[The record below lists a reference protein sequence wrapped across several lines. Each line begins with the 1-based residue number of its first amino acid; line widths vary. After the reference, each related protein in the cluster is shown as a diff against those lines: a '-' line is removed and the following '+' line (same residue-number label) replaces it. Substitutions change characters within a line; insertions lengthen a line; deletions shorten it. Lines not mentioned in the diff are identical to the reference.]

1 MVADIRVAAV
11 PQAAGKQEELCTII
25 NINIMKK
32 KRFDKRYLPMLWIG
46 LALWL
51 GSMLASYIM
60 DKMGYAPAGQETL
73 MEYGKALFQMS
84 PFFTLML
91 LCFFQPIL
99 EEVSFRLWGVGKRWM
114 TIVCLVLMTVFTVS
128 EMHLW
133 GLLVVGA
140 VLAVWLLVR
149 DLYIQRWIN
158 AVLTSVGFALCHMS
172 GFNGFSLGSALG
184 LVDIFGMAL
193 VLSWLTIN
201 VNFWLSALVHVA
213 NNSLAIIL
221 PLMMVGDPVAYEANG
236 ISMEM
241 VPQKAFTDI
250 ESLDMESP
258 ELSLLDSATTQFYM
272 VGEPAEIAAKLASLG
287 TQDDAQYDW
296 VPEGQSLEERV
307 MLKVKFDTP
316 RKPDF
321 SQLFHQYVDMVCGPM
336 EKSCHIATDTVML
349 KEVWLKYAD
358 GHEELMSMDCKD
370 MGMAWT
376 RLCSNSLG
384 IRGNSIIQEF
394 EMAEDSTLVNKFYC
408 LERSNPILDMLHG
421 YDAALDDMLGF
432 KIELRDAKPV
442 QLTTIK
448 ITDK

>member
-1 MVADIRVAAV
+1 
-11 PQAAGKQEELCTII
+11 
-25 NINIMKK
+25 
-32 KRFDKRYLPMLWIG
+32 MLWIG

-213 NNSLAIIL
+213 NNSLAIIV
-221 PLMMVGDPVAYEANG
+221 PLMMVADPVAYEANG
-236 ISMEM
+236 ISMEL
-241 VPQKAFTDI
+241 VPLKAFTDI

-258 ELSLLDSATTQFYM
+258 ELSLLDSNTTQFYM
-272 VGEPAEIAAKLASLG
+272 VGEPAEIAARLASLG
-287 TQDDAQYDW
+287 SQDGVQYDW
-296 VPEGQSLEERV
+296 EPEGQSMEERV
-307 MLKVKFDTP
+307 MLKVKYDIA

-321 SQLFHQYVDMVCGPM
+321 GQLFHQFLDMVCGPM
-336 EKSCHIATDTVML
+336 EKSCHISTDTVML
-349 KEVWLKYAD
+349 KEVWLKYTD
-358 GHEELMSMDCKD
+358 GREELMSMECED
-370 MGMAWT
+370 MASAWM
-376 RLCSNSLG
+376 RVCSNSMN
-384 IRGNSIIQEF
+384 IRGNSIIE
-394 EMAEDSTLVNKFYC
+394 EIEPAEDSTMVHKFYC
-408 LERSNPILDMLHG
+408 LERTNAILDMLRG
-421 YDAALDDMLGF
+421 FDAAMDEIYGYS
-432 KIELRDAKPV
+432 IEMRDAKPV

-448 ITDK
+448 ITEK